1 MEGGSAGPVR
11 IDGLWTRRVQCYR
24 DVRADRTCWWL
35 DVCPEETTRWEE
47 SFFVTQAG
55 TFAAPVVTVES
66 LYAPQYRANAAY
78 GTPLTARP

>member
-1 MEGGSAGPVR
+1 M
-11 IDGLWTRRVQCYR
+11 
-24 DVRADRTCWWL
+24 
-35 DVCPEETTRWEE
+35 CPEETTKWEE

-78 GTPLTARP
+78 GAPFTACP